1 MDGSQQA
8 MLQNYENTNM
18 YFATNGSARLLIQA
32 NGNIGIGTN
41 SVPEALL
48 HLHKPA
54 VSQDVRIAFTDSTT
68 GSTNADGVVI
78 GKLSDQRGFFY
89 NYENQPLFFGTNSAE
104 RMRIMAGGDVGIGT
118 DNVPFARLHL
128 HRAGV
133 SQDCRIQFTD
143 STTGVS
149 SNSGTIV
156 GKLADG
162 RGFLFNYQ
170 ATDLFFGTSG
180 AEHMRIMANG
190 NVGIGTTT
198 TTAKLRVEGTIVAT
212 GQITCGTF
220 VGTFLS
226 VANTG
231 TDYLCIQINTTQ
243 GTSYQSTVRIAFGS
257 FTGFH
262 RCYTDDILYNEAEC
276 DLFKNKYAGRLII
289 ATGSIKTDYSD
300 ENNEWKSLYDKDGIT
315 YEDALPIVALS
326 RKKKDKR
333 IFGVLGL
340 ATRASNDKNRL
351 IINSVGEGAIC
362 VANSNGNIENGD
374 YIQSSDLLGYGE
386 RQDDDLLHN
395 YTCAKATIDCDF
407 QLDSPFYQCY
417 EENNVRYALIS
428 CTYHCG

>member
-1 MDGSQQA
+1 
-8 MLQNYENTNM
+8 
-18 YFATNGSARLLIQA
+18 
-32 NGNIGIGTN
+32 
-41 SVPEALL
+41 
-48 HLHKPA
+48 
-54 VSQDVRIAFTDSTT
+54 VRIAFTDSTT

-143 STTGVS
+143 STTGVTG
-149 SNSGTIV
+149 NSGTIV

-170 ATDLFFGTSG
+170 ANDLFFGTSG
-180 AEHMRIMANG
+180 AEHMRILANG

-257 FTGFH
+257 DTSFH
-262 RCYTDDILYNEAEC
+262 RCYTDDILYNEAESN
-276 DLFKNKYAGRLII
+276 LFKKRYEGRLVVS
-289 ATGSIKTDYSD
+289 TGKIKTDYSD

-315 YEDALPIVALS
+315 IEDSLPIVALS
-326 RKKKDKR
+326 RQRKDKR

-340 ATRASNDKNRL
+340 AGRVSNNKNRL
-351 IINSVGEGAIC
+351 IVNSGGEGAIC

-395 YTCAKATIDCDF
+395 YTCAKATMDCDF
-407 QLDSPFYQCY
+407 QLDSPYYQCY